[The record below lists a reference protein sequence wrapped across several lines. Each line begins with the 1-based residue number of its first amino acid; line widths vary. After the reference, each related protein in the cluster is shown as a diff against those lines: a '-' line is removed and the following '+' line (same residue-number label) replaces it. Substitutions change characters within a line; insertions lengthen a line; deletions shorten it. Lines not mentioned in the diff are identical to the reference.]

1 MSTQEPLIRLTDAA
15 RLYEEVPAALKL
27 RELQTLVD
35 IAREKTLIVVTPSG
49 APGNGA
55 MVGLTAALN
64 RELSERETS
73 RKDEAKRDALREAES
88 EAARTRR

>member
-1 MSTQEPLIRLTDAA
+1 
-15 RLYEEVPAALKL
+15 
-27 RELQTLVD
+27 
-35 IAREKTLIVVTPSG
+35 
-49 APGNGA
+49 

-73 RKDEAKRDALREAES
+73 RKDEAKKDALREAES

>member
-1 MSTQEPLIRLTDAA
+1 MTDAA

-49 APGNGA
+49 DAGNGT

-73 RKDEAKRDALREAES
+73 RKDEAKKDALRDAAK
-88 EAARTRR
+88 EAARTGR

>member
-1 MSTQEPLIRLTDAA
+1 MTDAA

-49 APGNGA
+49 DAGTGSMA
-55 MVGLTAALN
+55 GLTAALN
-64 RELSERETS
+64 RELTEREGE
-73 RKDEAKRDALREAES
+73 RKEEARKDALRQAAS
-88 EAARTRR
+88 EAAMMRR

>member
-1 MSTQEPLIRLTDAA
+1 MTDAA

-49 APGNGA
+49 DLATGSTAGI
-55 MVGLTAALN
+55 TAALN
-64 RELSERETS
+64 RELTEREAS
-73 RKDEAKRDALREAES
+73 RLDEARREAS
-88 EAARTRR
+88 KSGR

>member
-1 MSTQEPLIRLTDAA
+1 MTDAA

-49 APGNGA
+49 ETGTGA
-55 MVGLTAALN
+55 VVGLTAALN
-64 RELSERETS
+64 RELSEREKS
-73 RKDEAKRDALREAES
+73 RKDEVKLDALRAAES
-88 EAARTRR
+88 EAASIRR